1 MNRFLS
7 GLVAVSF
14 LVMAS
19 SLPNYSCI
27 SGTNN
32 VAASSQVPY
41 ALSLLSLIDPSYD
54 DSDQPVSTTYDYPA
68 AAVYS
73 LIPSGAAAI
82 SAGGD
87 HDCVLMNSGGV
98 KCWGENDFGGVGNG
112 SINSRNDPID
122 VTGLSSG
129 VQSVSAGGFH
139 TCALMNSGTVK
150 CWGLNKYGQLGDGT
164 TDDRH
169 APVDVLN
176 ASRVISVSAGG
187 NHTCL
192 LMNNSQVWCFGRNRD
207 GQLGDGSSD
216 DKTQPVITSLGV
228 SVKQVVTGIY
238 HSCALANNGAVKCW
252 GDNISS
258 EIGDGTNTD
267 QPTPV
272 DVQRLAG
279 VKEISSRSGF
289 HTCALLESGAVKC
302 WGWNGFGQLGD
313 GTFKDRSTP
322 VDVAGLS
329 DVTSISA
336 GAYHTCAL
344 LSSGKMK
351 CWGKNTLGEL
361 ANGAHETTTKPSDVM
376 GISSVV
382 AISAGGYAASPDVDD
397 TCVLMDKGAVKCWG
411 FALTDY

>member
-14 LVMAS
+14 LVMAAF
-19 SLPNYSCI
+19 LPNYSCI
-27 SGTNN
+27 SGTSGMT
-32 VAASSQVPY
+32 AGSQVPY
-41 ALSLLSLIDPSYD
+41 SFSLLSLLVQSSG
-54 DSDQPVSTTYDYPA
+54 DSDQPTASTYNYPA
-68 AAVYS
+68 AIVYS
-73 LIPSGAAAI
+73 MIPSGAIAA

-87 HDCVLMNSGGV
+87 HDCALLSSGGV

-112 SINSRNDPID
+112 SLNSHNDPMD
-122 VTGLSSG
+122 VVGLTSG
-129 VQSVSAGGFH
+129 VQAISAGGFH

-169 APVDVLN
+169 TPVDVIN
-176 ASRVISVSAGG
+176 ASRVKAVAAGG

-207 GQLGDGSSD
+207 GQLGNGSSQ
-216 DKTQPVITSLGV
+216 DKSQPVLASLGV
-228 SVKQVVTGIY
+228 TINQVVTGIY
-238 HSCALANNGAVKCW
+238 HTCALTNNGAVKCW

-267 QPTPV
+267 RPTPV
-272 DVQRLAG
+272 DVQRLSG
-279 VKEISSRSGF
+279 VKEISSRTGF

-302 WGWNGFGQLGD
+302 WGFNGFGQLGD
-313 GTFKDRSTP
+313 GTYKERSTP
-322 VDVAGLS
+322 VDVTGLS
-329 DVTSISA
+329 GVTSISA

-344 LSSGKMK
+344 LSSGTVK
-351 CWGKNTLGEL
+351 CWGKNSLGEL
-361 ANGAHETTTKPSDVM
+361 ANGAHETTAKPTDVL

-397 TCVLMDKGAVKCWG
+397 TCVVLDKGEVKCWG